1 VSNLLDLKLGII
13 LIVSLGIRLEVH
25 DRHTSIDVGLENTG
39 LGFKLLGFDLF
50 VVDLLLLLEACLHQS
65 LDSLLSILVQLL
77 NLTFKSLFVILI
89 LLVVLALD
97 DLLSLLGNS
106 VHLNVQSSLL
116 KIINFLEQP
125 LILEGDSAQIGLVLL
140 DLLKQ
145 LDLFVSLL
153 NDCVILLTNDVL
165 LNEDSI
171 LVISGYRKLR
181 HLDLS

>member
-1 VSNLLDLKLGII
+1 
-13 LIVSLGIRLEVH
+13 
-25 DRHTSIDVGLENTG
+25 
-39 LGFKLLGFDLF
+39 
-50 VVDLLLLLEACLHQS
+50 
-65 LDSLLSILVQLL
+65 
-77 NLTFKSLFVILI
+77 
-89 LLVVLALD
+89 
-97 DLLSLLGNS
+97 
-106 VHLNVQSSLL
+106 
-116 KIINFLEQP
+116 
-125 LILEGDSAQIGLVLL
+125 VLL